1 MYVFISFSIVD
12 FYCTGNFI
20 SVLLRQK
27 VGELGSD
34 KMAATN
40 LCSIVDLWRKILS
53 FLNKNYMY

>member
-1 MYVFISFSIVD
+1 MYVFISFSIVY

-40 LCSIVDLWRKILS
+40 QHLPLCSIVDLWRKHDR
-53 FLNKNYMY
+53 F